1 VRFSRS
7 LASGILGVV
16 TLVLLVCVT
25 LIIIDERASKSL
37 ENVDLTWDELDPK
50 PVQNVPSGAKMK
62 EER

>member
-7 LASGILGVV
+7 VASGVLGV
-16 TLVLLVCVT
+16 LLLAL
-25 LIIIDERASKSL
+25 LICLAMLIVDERASKSL

-62 EER
+62 EKR